1 MCNILRNLFLFFVL
15 FFLQNSFAQTM
26 QIGVLTDFKLKKIK
40 INKATGNYH
49 VMADSIYLGLATSN
63 DVIEIIYVSSGN
75 MMVNFKGNK
84 YSAIRKI
91 SLNPIFEE
99 QSIQFTGINPVFS
112 ARQYEGD
119 FAITAL
125 KSALRMVNEIDL
137 ETYLEGVI
145 ESEAGS
151 AQKFEYYKVQA
162 IISRTYAKKN
172 ELKHSTDGYQL
183 CDRVHCQVYHHKRL
197 NNTQIDSAVS
207 ATKHQILCLKNG
219 DFAPTFF
226 SANCGGQTCNPSQVW
241 NENIEGLHSFQDTFC
256 IYTKQATW
264 NKSIPILDWISFLVN
279 DYNFPIDDSISMQL
293 LYDFKQEERQAFY
306 LHPAYGIP
314 LRDLREEFKL
324 KSTYFNAKKEGEYMV
339 LNGYGFGH
347 GVGLCQEGAMKMA
360 RNSYSFDQIIGF
372 YFPDYTIS
380 NIICK

>member
-1 MCNILRNLFLFFVL
+1 LRNLFILLVL
-15 FFLQNSFAQTM
+15 LLLQNGFAQTM
-26 QIGVLTDFKLKKIK
+26 QIGVLTDYKLKKIK
-40 INKATGNYH
+40 INKASGNYH
-49 VMADSIYLGLATSN
+49 VMADSIYLGLVNSN
-63 DVIEIIYVSSGN
+63 DIIEVIFVSSGK
-75 MMVNFKGNK
+75 MMLTIKGNK
-84 YSAIRKI
+84 YSAIRRI
-91 SLNPIFEE
+91 YLYPLFEE
-99 QSIQFTGINPVFS
+99 QSIQFTGINPVFN

-119 FAITAL
+119 FVITAL
-125 KSALRMVNEIDL
+125 KSSMRVVNEVDL

-145 ESEAGS
+145 ESEAGYT
-151 AQKFEYYKVQA
+151 QKYEYYKVQA

-207 ATKHQILCLKNG
+207 ATKQQILCLKNG

-264 NKSIPILDWISFLVN
+264 TKSIPLLDWISFLVN
-279 DYNFPIDDSISMQL
+279 DYNFPIDDSLSMQL

-306 LHPAYGIP
+306 LHPAYGVP

-324 KSTYFNAKKEGEYMV
+324 KSTFFNARKEGELMV
-339 LNGYGFGH
+339 LNGHGFGH

-372 YFPDYTIS
+372 YFPDFTIS
-380 NIICK
+380 KIIYK

>member
-119 FAITAL
+119 FVITAL

-162 IISRTYAKKN
+162 IISRTYAKK
-172 ELKHSTDGYQL
+172 K
-183 CDRVHCQVYHHKRL
+183 
-197 NNTQIDSAVS
+197 
-207 ATKHQILCLKNG
+207 
-219 DFAPTFF
+219 
-226 SANCGGQTCNPSQVW
+226 
-241 NENIEGLHSFQDTFC
+241 
-256 IYTKQATW
+256 
-264 NKSIPILDWISFLVN
+264 
-279 DYNFPIDDSISMQL
+279 
-293 LYDFKQEERQAFY
+293 
-306 LHPAYGIP
+306 
-314 LRDLREEFKL
+314 
-324 KSTYFNAKKEGEYMV
+324 
-339 LNGYGFGH
+339 
-347 GVGLCQEGAMKMA
+347 
-360 RNSYSFDQIIGF
+360 
-372 YFPDYTIS
+372 
-380 NIICK
+380 